1 LKGQG
6 AAANRQQQG
15 MDIPYPYLNHLLPTS
30 ITVPTIEA
38 ATPEY
43 IDSLLSFV
51 PPSIIVLASGSAL
64 NGEPSSEDIATARE
78 ALSLED
84 KRSLLK
90 KVLRS
95 PQFQQALAGLTMALR
110 DGGMPSIA
118 EALGIRVENGGRLPG
133 SSMPLGGGEAVR
145 AFVEGVKKTVQGEKR

>member
-1 LKGQG
+1 
-6 AAANRQQQG
+6 

-43 IDSLLSFV
+43 IDSLLNFV

-110 DGGMPSIA
+110 DGGMPSIS